1 MKGMRDNRSDREG
14 CKEGKKESGTN
25 TKRKNIISITAII
38 IILLLS
44 FLFLSSTYKKLSS

>member
-1 MKGMRDNRSDREG
+1 MKGRRDNRSDREE

-25 TKRKNIISITAII
+25 TKRKIIISITAIQ
-38 IILLLS
+38 LLS